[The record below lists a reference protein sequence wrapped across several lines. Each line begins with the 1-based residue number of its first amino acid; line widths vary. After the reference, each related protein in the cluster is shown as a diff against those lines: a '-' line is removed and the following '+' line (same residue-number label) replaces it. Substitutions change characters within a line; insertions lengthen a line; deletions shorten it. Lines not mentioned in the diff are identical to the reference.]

1 MSWVYLLIAGFI
13 EVLGVIVMKQLVL
26 SGRKI
31 FIFILMCLF
40 MLSFGFLSL
49 AMRELSMGTAYAVWT
64 GIGAAGGV
72 ICGILFFK
80 ESKSVSKFIFLA
92 LIIACSVG
100 LKILS

>member
-1 MSWVYLLIAGFI
+1 MSWIYLLIAGFI

-31 FIFILMCLF
+31 FIFILVLLF

-80 ESKSVSKFIFLA
+80 ESKSVLKLVFLT
-92 LIIACSVG
+92 LIIICSIG
-100 LKILS
+100 LKLIS

>member
-1 MSWVYLLIAGFI
+1 MSWIYLLIAGFI

-31 FIFILMCLF
+31 FIFILVLLF

-49 AMRELSMGTAYAVWT
+49 SMRELSMGTAYAVWT

-80 ESKSVSKFIFLA
+80 ESKSVLKLVFLT
-92 LIIACSVG
+92 LIIICSIG
-100 LKILS
+100 LKLIS

>member
-1 MSWVYLLIAGFI
+1 MSWVYLFIAGFMEI
-13 EVLGVIVMKQLVL
+13 LGVIVMKQFVL

-31 FIFILMCLF
+31 FIFILMFLF

-49 AMRELSMGTAYAVWT
+49 AMQELSMGTAYAIWT

-72 ICGILFFK
+72 VCGILFFK
-80 ESKSVSKFIFLA
+80 ESKSISKCIFLI

-100 LKILS
+100 LKALS